1 MRQFFVFS
9 VLPLM
14 MYFLLIACDDS
25 SGGEKPAI
33 SPELSTVVASPVH
46 YDKQRGVFVTQVT
59 VTAVNV
65 KEQTVAG
72 VLISLESNSEN
83 ATIDENEKLTD
94 AEGKAVFEVISHHI
108 EGVELTAYEIK
119 NSQSET
125 PTRIA
130 LAQPLLVDFKAILTV
145 ELISDPIYTAQ
156 HGTFSL
162 RLHLV
167 DDVGDVAQA
176 ELVYQEMD
184 NGLTITP
191 VELVT
196 NNQGIAEFTAITSLG
211 TTYHLEFN
219 LYGIEEFLSADV
231 DLLGPVISG
240 TITVGMSFPEFTHPR
255 VGIFGLNVFDDPPAI
270 FGELPGSVPI
280 DMNAQEPSF
289 TIHLPIV
296 PPEEWLREVNG
307 GVSAGYFPP
316 ALYNDDNENSM
327 WDPEEFIIATHGTPG
342 ALVFLYLPT
351 DPNSPH
357 GGWRFFEKLGST
369 QPMPWD
375 DAANAQNM
383 LVTAAPVRKPTLHG
397 TVQTELSI
405 TRVAFHVVDGPLFVQ
420 MVEEGQNPQTLL
432 FDPEHTARLLDLP
445 VTTAGMFEGEAADP
459 REVLDATTLAAWNV
473 STPVANGFVLQQI
486 PIVAFTY
493 IDFNENGSLDED
505 SDAIATTLAPPF
517 GVTWF
522 LSYFTDFPRIG
533 GFFSPD
539 KLGLHAGWNWI
550 ASPKEYDITQVIV
563 NMPGYPTLV
572 LNENIPE
579 GLSDIDF
586 EVLDAATG
594 DVKALGTFASGT
606 FDNAIDITECTD
618 CHTIQVGDSL
628 RVIEVLTE
636 TTPIDWS
643 ESLTLGAIYGP

>member
-1 MRQFFVFS
+1 MRKFFFFS

-25 SGGEKPAI
+25 SGGKPAI
-33 SPELSTVVASPVH
+33 SPELSTVVASLVH
-46 YDKQRGVFVTQVT
+46 YDKQRGAFVTQVT

-119 NSQSET
+119 NSNSET

-130 LAQPLLVDFKAILTV
+130 LAQPVLVDFKATLTV

-156 HGTFSL
+156 QGTFSL
-162 RLHLV
+162 RLHLI

-191 VELVT
+191 VEMVT
-196 NNQGIAEFTAITSLG
+196 NNQGVAEFTAITSLG
-211 TTYHLEFN
+211 TLYHLEFN
-219 LYGIEEFLSADV
+219 LHGIEESLSADV

-240 TITVGMSFPEFTHPR
+240 TITVSMSFPEFTHPR
-255 VGIFGLNVFDDPPAI
+255 VGMFGLNIFDEPPGI
-270 FGELPGSVPI
+270 FGELPGSVPVDI
-280 DMNAQEPSF
+280 NAQEPSF

-296 PPEEWLREVNG
+296 PPAEWLREVNAG
-307 GVSAGYFPP
+307 MSAGYFPP
-316 ALYNDDNENSM
+316 ALYNDDNENGM

-357 GGWRFFEKLGST
+357 GGWRFFEKLDGNA

-375 DAANAQNM
+375 DAANAQDM
-383 LVTAAPVRKPTLHG
+383 LVTAAPVRKPVLHG
-397 TVQTELSI
+397 TVETEFLN
-405 TRVAFHVVDGPLFVQ
+405 TRVAFYVVDGPLFAQ
-420 MVEEGQNPQTLL
+420 MVEEGQNFWTLL
-432 FDPEHTARLLDLP
+432 FEPEHTARLLDIP
-445 VTTAGMFEGEAADP
+445 VTAGMFEGEAADP
-459 REVLDATTLAAWNV
+459 REVLDATTLAAWSI
-473 STPVANGFVLQQI
+473 STPVTNGFILKQI

-493 IDFNENGSLDED
+493 IDFNENGALDED
-505 SDAIATTLAPPF
+505 TDTIATTLTPPF
-517 GVTWF
+517 GITWL
-522 LSYFTDFPRIG
+522 LSYLTDFPRIG

-539 KLGLHAGWNWI
+539 KLWLHAGWNWS
-550 ASPKEYDITQVIV
+550 ANPKEYDITQVIV
-563 NMPGYPTLV
+563 NMPGYPTLE
-572 LNENIPE
+572 LNENIPD
-579 GLSDIDF
+579 GLSNIHF
-586 EVLDAATG
+586 EVLDADTG
-594 DVKALGTFASGT
+594 DVKAFGTFASGT
-606 FDNAIDITECTD
+606 IENSINITECTD

-628 RVIEVLTE
+628 RVIEVLQE

-643 ESLTLGAIYGP
+643 EALTLGAIYYGP